1 MWVLVYNYPITSNC
15 IVGLSQSPTSAS
27 FVSIKKKADPEL
39 SFVEAVH
46 KKYGMDLTAE
56 PASAPIEKPIEISG
70 KVVENVGFEKIKR
83 QQAQLE
89 RLEIVLVDGYRI
101 KVAEKNGSHVKDTCP
116 NIVELDLSRN
126 LFENFNEIIKICK
139 D

>member
-15 IVGLSQSPTSAS
+15 IVGLSQSPTAAS

-101 KVAEKNGSHVKDTCP
+101 KAAENGQFVKSACP
-116 NIVELDLSRN
+116 NI
-126 LFENFNEIIKICK
+126 
-139 D
+139 